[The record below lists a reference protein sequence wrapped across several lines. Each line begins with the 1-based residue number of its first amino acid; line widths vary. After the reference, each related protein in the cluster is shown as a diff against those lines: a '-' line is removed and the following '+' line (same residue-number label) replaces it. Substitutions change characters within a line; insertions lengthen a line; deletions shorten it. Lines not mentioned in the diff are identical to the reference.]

1 MKKVLITLTVLTFF
15 ICPAIKAQVFVDDG
29 VIQYEKSVNMYAI
42 TLAQITKTNEAS
54 MKYSLESYQKNK
66 FKILKSSLSFSNNK
80 TLFEPEAVPVNPY
93 GSQYVYLVRGGVELS
108 GGNTTPQSEQ
118 NNTIYTDVSAQTC
131 INQKTVYD
139 ETFLVKDAPRPIKWK
154 ITGEMRNVAGYNCR
168 RANGLMMD
176 SIYVV
181 AFYTDDIQVS
191 GGPESFNGLPGM
203 ILQVALPDEHII
215 WTATKVEGKTI
226 PALKAPV
233 KGKAVNNKELQATLE
248 INFKSRPL
256 MKDLLKGFIL

>member
-1 MKKVLITLTVLTFF
+1 MKKVLITLTILTFL
-15 ICPAIKAQVFVDDG
+15 ICPYIKAQGFVDDG
-29 VIQYEKSVNMYAI
+29 IIQYEKSVNMYAI
-42 TLAQITKTNEAS
+42 IQAQIAKTNDAA
-54 MKYSLESYQKNK
+54 MKYTLESYQKNK
-66 FKILKSSLSFSNNK
+66 FKVLKSSLFFSNNK
-80 TLFEPEAVPVNPY
+80 TLFEPEAVAGNPY
-93 GSQYVYLVRGGVELS
+93 AGQRAYLVRGGVELA

-118 NNTIYTDVSAQTC
+118 NNTIYTDVAAQTSV
-131 INQKTVYD
+131 NQKTVYD

-154 ITGEMRNVAGYNCR
+154 ITGEVRNVAGYNCR

-233 KGKAVNNKELQATLE
+233 KGKALSNKELQTTLE
-248 INFKSRPL
+248 TNFKSRPQVR
-256 MKDLLKGFIL
+256 DLLKGFML